1 MLAADAYYHP
11 YYMAFYN
18 PAFGGGAAAENV
30 ILVGWGEGMEQIGAW
45 LRARPDLER
54 GPVLS
59 WIPPTLQPFVPRSVR
74 VLDIRESTIA
84 LRSPAPNY
92 AVLYARGA
100 WRQETPIPEAII
112 RQTPPLYT
120 LKRYGITYA
129 TIHQLP
135 RPFDTPVSAR
145 FGDGLALRGFSEQRV
160 GSTLAITPSWS
171 VLSDQPGNIWMFA
184 HVLAADG
191 RRVGQVDAPIDE
203 GMFQQW
209 QAGQQFGVQ
218 IPIGLPADLPAGQY
232 RVVLGVYRP
241 DGGRLPL
248 GQAQALPEDVDGPQ
262 ALLLTT
268 LTVP

>member
-1 MLAADAYYHP
+1 MGEPAARP
-11 YYMAFYN
+11 RS
-18 PAFGGGAAAENV
+18 GAAA
-30 ILVGWGEGMEQIGAW
+30 
-45 LRARPDLER
+45 ARRER
-54 GPVLS
+54 LAGLS
-59 WIPPTLQPFVPRSVR
+59 R
-74 VLDIRESTIA
+74 
-84 LRSPAPNY
+84 
-92 AVLYARGA
+92 YARGA

-135 RPFDTPVSAR
+135 RPFDSPVDAR

-160 GSTLAITPSWS
+160 GGTLVITPSWS
-171 VLSDQPGNIWMFA
+171 VLSDQPGNVWMFA

-191 RRVGQVDAPIDE
+191 RKVGQIDAPIDE
-203 GMFQQW
+203 GMFKQW
-209 QAGQQFGVQ
+209 QTGQQFGAQ
-218 IPIGLPADLPAGQY
+218 IPIGLPDDLPAGKY

-248 GQAQALPEDVDGPQ
+248 SQAPALPENVDGPQ